1 MPTNITQGNSA
12 QFVVRFT
19 DSDGDLVSPSSASI
33 TLVYNISG
41 VSNSS
46 TFDLSQSGSYWT
58 GVWSSA
64 GVDLGLV
71 TWSVASSATT
81 NPAQTGTIRVID
93 P

>member
-12 QFVVRFT
+12 QFAVQFL
-19 DSDGDLVSPSSASI
+19 SSAGAAVSPSSASI
-33 TLVYNISG
+33 TLVYNING
-41 VSNSS
+41 TSNSS
-46 TFDLSQSGSYWT
+46 TIDMSLSGSFWT
-58 GVWSSA
+58 ATWSSA
-64 GVDLGLV
+64 GVDLGTV

>member
-1 MPTNITQGNSA
+1 MPTNITLGNSA
-12 QFVVRFT
+12 QFAVQFLST
-19 DSDGDLVSPSSASI
+19 SGTAVSASSAAI

-46 TFDLSQSGSYWT
+46 TIDMTLSGPFWT
-58 GVWSSA
+58 ATWSSV

-71 TWSVASSATT
+71 AWSVASSATT
-81 NPAQTGTIRVID
+81 NPAQTGYLRVID